1 MKRQMEAPEEQRKKR
16 RVGGGAPCES
26 RKTVT
31 LILFYVLVFCTPLL
45 TGVTPCAEQVDVA
58 MTACAAE
65 GSSGEVVPTA
75 VCVKT
80 KVHICPIL
88 KDWFLDFAG
97 DNRERKQWSMAHSVR
112 VARRLCPLFEN
123 IHDDAPRKWKYSS
136 APSSS
141 P

>member
-1 MKRQMEAPEEQRKKR
+1 MDVDKKPLEPEEVQA
-16 RVGGGAPCES
+16 V
-26 RKTVT
+26 
-31 LILFYVLVFCTPLL
+31 I
-45 TGVTPCAEQVDVA
+45 PCAEQVDVA
-58 MTACAAE
+58 TTACAAE

-80 KVHICPIL
+80 KVHIRPIL
-88 KDWFLDFAG
+88 KDWFLDVAG
-97 DNRERKQWSMAHSVR
+97 DNRQRKQWSMAHSLR

-141 P
+141 RLGRQPML